1 MRESWDDFFLGM
13 AQYVSKRSK
22 DPSTQVGAVI
32 ADINNRII
40 SFGYNGFPG
49 PIEDKPEILNNRELK
64 YKYIIH
70 ADINAIL
77 NAAHR
82 ECLCGATMYV
92 WPFPPCGECAKLII
106 QSNII
111 RVVTKKPT
119 PELAERWRDSLSL
132 TRELFKEAGV
142 ELIERD

>member
-13 AQYVSKRSK
+13 AQYVSTRSK

-32 ADINNRII
+32 TSMDNRVI
-40 SFGYNGFPG
+40 SVGYNGFPIG
-49 PIEDKPEILNNRELK
+49 IEDKPERLNDRTTK
-64 YKYIIH
+64 YKYVVH

-77 NAAHR
+77 NAHGD
-82 ECLCGATMYV
+82 CVCGSTMYV
-92 WPFPPCGECAKLII
+92 WPFPPCSDCAKLII
-106 QSNII
+106 QAGIC

-119 PELAERWRDSLSL
+119 PELAERWKDSLAF

-142 ELIERD
+142 ELDERD